1 MECKKCKAKL
11 NDGETFFRK
20 CATSIYVDDIVPVYS
35 NGGAVHKINNIK
47 KVMDNK
53 PVSTTSSAPQ
63 TLDLSNINNKDFI
76 NRGQNDESLVK
87 KDIRKTLIIVFTTL
101 FLLIALIALAVSFL

>member
-11 NDGETFFRK
+11 NDGETFCRK
-20 CATSIYVDDIVPVYS
+20 CATSIYVDDVVPVYT
-35 NGGAVHKINNIK
+35 NGGSIHKINNIK
-47 KVMDNK
+47 KVNDNK
-53 PVSTTSSAPQ
+53 TVSSVSSAP
-63 TLDLSNINNKDFI
+63 TTIDLSNINNKDFI

-87 KDIRKTLIIVFTTL
+87 NDIKKTLIIVFVTL